1 MGDGGQRQ
9 VQAFGSDQA
18 LRFGQA
24 QLFLVLQRAE
34 ADDMAEVVVETGEA
48 HAAQFHQLRD
58 AGCCIFRCAM
68 ARLMCSGWPFV
79 W

>member
-1 MGDGGQRQ
+1 MAAS
-9 VQAFGSDQA
+9 V
-18 LRFGQA
+18 RFRLLVLIRRCA
-24 QLFLVLQRAE
+24 SVRRSCFLVLQRAE
-34 ADDMAEVVVETGEA
+34 VDDMAEVVVETGEA